1 VVGISEFKI
10 FGFWEEQYG
19 EGAGGFFSPSQ
30 FYLAVLEAIAVF
42 FWNRESFC

>member
-1 VVGISEFKI
+1 LG
-10 FGFWEEQYG
+10 
-19 EGAGGFFSPSQ
+19 GAIRRRSWWFFSPSQ